1 MGTKYE
7 EIYERYRARV
17 KNYDFLDYDA
27 ITREEYQR
35 DLLKLA
41 IEDFEEICRQDLND
55 REDDI
60 LRFNVS
66 LTNRE
71 KNILSLGM
79 VLHFVEPYVYN
90 TDALQNAM
98 NTKDFSLYSPA
109 NLLEKMTELM
119 ESTEHRLK
127 GEINLYSFRNG
138 EISALTQ

>member
-7 EIYERYRARV
+7 EIFDRYRARV
-17 KNYDFLDYDA
+17 RNYDFLDYDA
-27 ITREEYQR
+27 ITRLEYQK
-35 DLLKLA
+35 DLLALA
-41 IEDFEEICRQDLND
+41 VGDFEDICKQDLND

-60 LRFNVS
+60 LSFAAT

-71 KNILSLGM
+71 KDILALGM

-90 TDALQNAM
+90 TDALQNAL

-119 ESTEHRLK
+119 EMTEKRLRR
-127 GEINLYSFRNG
+127 EINLYSFRNN
-138 EISALTQ
+138 EISGLTE

>member
-119 ESTEHRLK
+119 ESTERRLK
-127 GEINLYSFRNG
+127 GEINLYSFRNS